1 MGVEIRDRIRGI
13 LDSEA
18 MKICVAALLV
28 LVPLTVHFLLGI
40 GLVQD
45 AVIAAGSRL
54 AGKALDAE
62 VWRQRFESI
71 GHPYLFGANVLFIPQ
86 VALLLAL
93 YGTCLL
99 RRAWGGREEQADR
112 VSLALIFAAW
122 LLITFMAALT
132 HEPWEDELHAWQ
144 IAQFPLGRMF
154 REMGYEGHFLL
165 WFMLLHPFAAGG
177 FPIVTLN
184 ILSWLVNAVGVWL
197 LIRKSPFPV
206 YVKILVMFAVPFLYF
221 NPAISRP
228 YVMIPLLL
236 FLLAGC
242 FRDAGRK
249 PVRYCVLL
257 VLLAHTHLYMEG
269 FVGACGVLFLVRDI
283 IVPWKML
290 GAGEKRH
297 RLIGLGIAAAGGLF
311 AVMQVLPA
319 FTQSSFQT
327 RPELHFGNAI
337 YFFTVSGIRAF
348 PARLLALAAMAVM
361 LFHAYRMDK
370 RVFAAS
376 IAGLLFMYLFS
387 ILIYPAFVENRAVIW
402 FYLFLFTAWAIRD
415 GNNPSALVGS
425 RWWRDAAGFWFPLAL
440 LSVLLFQPERNAHD
454 LNHDFYPSVRPVCDY
469 INEHVDASVPVF
481 STQDSVLAYLG
492 GRRPVYAFDSFPPQ
506 ELEYRSY
513 TKGSVS
519 LHDEEILKH
528 FASNV
533 DALFASGNYGRTAY
547 FIFFLLPGEQVDAVR
562 QCMESSGDRYA
573 YTVLYPRSGSGVG
586 GTNAGG
592 SAAVTDGVVL
602 VEVKDRQ

>member
-1 MGVEIRDRIRGI
+1 MGVEIRDRIRRI
-13 LDSEA
+13 LDSKVT
-18 MKICVAALLV
+18 KICVAALLV

-99 RRAWGGREEQADR
+99 RRAWGGREEHADR

-319 FTQSSFQT
+319 FTQSSFRT
-327 RPELHFGNAI
+327 TPELHLENAL
-337 YFFTVSGIRAF
+337 YFFSETGIQSVPLRVVAVLAMLVTLADTFRRDKEAFAVSCA
-348 PARLLALAAMAVM
+348 ALLYM
-361 LFHAYRMDK
+361 
-370 RVFAAS
+370 
-376 IAGLLFMYLFS
+376 LLFCVF
-387 ILIYPAFVENRAVIW
+387 IFFAVAENRAILW
-402 FYLFLFTAWAIRD
+402 FYIFLFNAWVLRD
-415 GNNPSALVGS
+415 GNAPSSQLGNP
-425 RWWRDAAGFWFPLAL
+425 RWQMLPVATLAL
-440 LSVLLFQPERNAHD
+440 FSVLLFQPERNAHD

-469 INEHVDASVPVF
+469 VTEHLDASVPVF
-481 STQDSVLAYLG
+481 TTQDSSLVYLG
-492 GRRPVYAFDSFPPQ
+492 GRRPVYAMDSFVFPPQ
-506 ELEYRSY
+506 EMEYRSCKRGVPMLY
-513 TKGSVS
+513 ETEN
-519 LHDEEILKH
+519 LDA
-528 FASNV
+528 FASY
-533 DALFASGNYGRTAY
+533 AGRLFASGDYGHTLY
-547 FIFFLLPGEQVDAVR
+547 FLVYLPFEYSAEALRGSIAGAPQ
-562 QCMESSGDRYA
+562 YT
-573 YTVLYPRSGSGVG
+573 YTVLYPAA
-586 GTNAGG
+586 GTIGQG
-592 SAAVTDGVVL
+592 MHL
-602 VEVKDRQ
+602 IEVKDGVQP